1 MSISE
6 QITEAA
12 EVFKATLDAHP
23 ECRGDL
29 AFEAA
34 LAGRPRQHA
43 AFYLGRFPDLA
54 AGEGKHAPPPP
65 PRTPEERLLDW
76 VKGAPGPVAKLNPIE
91 AIRTVGKGP
100 GTMAASFGIWLNPE
114 IGFTPHGERPLADVL
129 LDGPPDP
136 ETSGVFPEMRED
148 IEATKALTPSW
159 LKIALPDMQ
168 GPFNI
173 AHNILGSEVFLAPLT
188 EPEEWDRFMTLLTDS
203 FIAAHR
209 TLVRWIGPERLA
221 THPVKLH
228 RLAECSVNMVSRE
241 FYLEHLLRFD
251 RRIAEYY
258 GEVAIHPCSGPHV
271 FHVTLEHLPHVVYIE
286 AGRMINPMTAGSI
299 AVDDALAAI
308 GSRPIPLAIG
318 EELAAGEEETGMRR
332 LLGLAARNPRL
343 TFGFCGLGWKR
354 ADEPAMRDLHQK
366 MNEYYASVVGPVGHV

>member
-12 EVFKATLDAHP
+12 EAFKATLDAHP

-34 LAGRPRQHA
+34 LAGRPRKHA

-54 AGEGKHAPPPP
+54 AGEGKYAPPPP

-76 VKGAPGPVAKLNPIE
+76 LKGAPGPVAKLNPIE

-129 LDGPPDP
+129 RDGLPDP

-148 IEATKALTPSW
+148 IEATKALTPPW

-173 AHNILGSEVFLAPLT
+173 AHNVLGNEVFLAPLT
-188 EPEEWDRFMTLLTDS
+188 EPEEWDRFMTLLTDY

-228 RLAECSVNMVSRE
+228 RLAECSVNMVSRD
-241 FYLEHLLRFD
+241 FYLEHVMRFD

-308 GSRPIPLAIG
+308 GSRPIALAIG
-318 EELAAGEEETGMRR
+318 EELAAGEEEAGMRR

>member
-1 MSISE
+1 MGLSA
-6 QITEAA
+6 QITETA
-12 EVFKATLDAHP
+12 ESFKAVLDAHP
-23 ECRGDL
+23 ECRADL

-34 LAGRPRQHA
+34 LAGRPREHA
-43 AFYLGRFPDLA
+43 AFYLGRFPDLK
-54 AGEGKHAPPPP
+54 AGEGKYPPPPP

-76 VKGAPGPVAKLNPIE
+76 LKGASGPVAKLNPIE

-100 GTMAASFGIWLNPE
+100 GTMAASFGIWLDPE
-114 IGFTPHGERPLADVL
+114 IGFTPHGYRPLADVL
-129 LDGPPDP
+129 GDGVPDP
-136 ETSGVFPEMRED
+136 ATSGVFPEMRED
-148 IEATKALTPSW
+148 IEATKVLTPPW

-173 AHNILGSEVFLAPLT
+173 AHNVLGSDVFLAPLL
-188 EPEEWDRFMTLLTDS
+188 EPEDWDRFMDILTEH

-251 RRIAEYY
+251 QRIAEYY

-271 FHVTLEHLPHVVYIE
+271 FHVTLENLPDVVYIE
-286 AGRMINPMTAGSI
+286 AGHMINPMSAGSI
-299 AVDDALAAI
+299 SVDEALTAI
-308 GSRPIPLAIG
+308 GDRPIAMAIG
-318 EELAAGEEETGMRR
+318 EEMPAGEEEAVMRR
-332 LLGLAARNPRL
+332 LLGLAAHNPRL
-343 TFGFCGLGWKR
+343 TFVFCGLGWKK
-354 ADEPAMRDLHQK
+354 ADESAMRDLHQR
-366 MNEYYASVVGPVGHV
+366 MNAYFASVVGPV